1 MSRRKS
7 PVRREG
13 LADLLGASAD
23 LAQVPSSGQT
33 LPIQSLK
40 PGVGQPRRAFDDR
53 TLTDLAASIRTQGVL
68 QPLLVRPVPGGHE
81 IVAGERRW
89 RAAQLVGLTD
99 VPVVIRELSDRE
111 ARHLALIENLQRED
125 LNTLDEVDAKIELVA
140 STLGLPAGEARSRL
154 MQLLREPEGEDH
166 AALKELFAPLGE
178 SWSNFAKTKLR
189 VLNWP
194 ESILEAIR
202 GGLPY
207 TLGGVIS
214 AAPTETHK
222 QLLKLAQQGASR
234 EDLKA
239 EVRRLKSAQAPEKPQ
254 VVRVGQVLSN
264 RKWVDSLDVKE
275 QTEIEKW
282 LARMPNAVQKALR
295 SRPKSKTETEK
306 DAF

>member
-23 LAQVPSSGQT
+23 LAQVPTLEQT
-33 LPIQSLK
+33 LPVQALR
-40 PGVGQPRRAFDDR
+40 PGAGQPRRAFDDR
-53 TLTDLAASIRTQGVL
+53 TLTDLAVGIRTQGVL

-89 RAAQLVGLTD
+89 RAAQLAGLTE

-125 LNTLDEVDAKIELVA
+125 LNTLDEVDAKLELVA
-140 STLGLPAGEARSRL
+140 STLGLSAGQARTRL
-154 MQLLREPEGEDH
+154 MQLLREPPNEDH
-166 AALKELFAPLGE
+166 AALEELFASLGE

-207 TLGGVIS
+207 TLGGVIA
-214 AAPTETHK
+214 AAPAEA
-222 QLLKLAQQGASR
+222 QERLLELAQRGASR

-239 EVRRLKSAQAPEKPQ
+239 EIRRLKSAQVQEKPQ

-264 RKWVDSLDVKE
+264 RKWVESLDVKE
-275 QTEIEKW
+275 QTEVAKW
-282 LARMPNAVQKALR
+282 LARMPSAVQKALGLYPE
-295 SRPKSKTETEK
+295 SRTGTKS
-306 DAF
+306 DAS